1 MNFGESE
8 RYTHV
13 AIRPNFI
20 GTTHVVNFRPNTM
33 TAKFVSKPIHVEIV
47 VDKVDRMGAEK
58 FEPPCKCCLNIH
70 ETKINAVNI
79 NNFQN
84 SFKM

>member
-47 VDKVDRMGAEK
+47 VDKMDRMGA
-58 FEPPCKCCLNIH
+58 
-70 ETKINAVNI
+70 
-79 NNFQN
+79 
-84 SFKM
+84 